1 MDHDKRDYD
10 KAILFMENQIAEIEQ
25 ISNQKTCTIVK
36 EGAEALLPMYQDILD
51 SLEIARKLQEGY
63 TLVPNEP
70 TEEMIKRG
78 CDKFLSFGRGS
89 NGICNAYR
97 TMIIAAQETR
107 KG

>member
-1 MDHDKRDYD
+1 MDHDY
-10 KAILFMENQIAEIEQ
+10 KAAIQKLDEYGSAGCVFEIG
-25 ISNQKTCTIVK
+25 
-36 EGAEALLPMYQDILD
+36 EGAIRS

-97 TMIIAAQETR
+97 TMIEAAQEIR